1 MRAKCNCQVLG
12 SASHPVWV
20 PTDTLGPDTPRDR
33 HQVRLGRRGNQT
45 GSRISPPPPQARPPP
60 SPLPPPPKVG
70 GGGEGTC
77 QGPKGPLN
85 GPLSQAEQQAPASAP
100 RALASGLPG
109 LRSSRMFVNTQ
120 SRAPSRNRPVF
131 SVTVASG
138 ISLSTGNNPRGI
150 VFLNPGM
157 KPPR

>member
-60 SPLPPPPKVG
+60 SPLPPPKGRRWRGRDLPRA
-70 GGGEGTC
+70 
-77 QGPKGPLN
+77 QGPPEW
-85 GPLSQAEQQAPASAP
+85 PLSQAEQQAPASAP

-138 ISLSTGNNPRGI
+138 ISLSTGNNPWGI

>member
-1 MRAKCNCQVLG
+1 MRGKCNCQVLG
-12 SASHPVWV
+12 SANHPVWV

-45 GSRISPPPPQARPPP
+45 GSRISPLPPQARPPP
-60 SPLPPPPKVG
+60 SPLPLKGRRWRGRDLPRA
-70 GGGEGTC
+70 
-77 QGPKGPLN
+77 QGPPEWPPEPGRAA
-85 GPLSQAEQQAPASAP
+85 GSRLSTE
-100 RALASGLPG
+100 GPG
-109 LRSSRMFVNTQ
+109 LWPPRSSRMFVNTQ

-131 SVTVASG
+131 SVTVTSG